1 VILRTIRRH
10 PALAIAVAA
19 GLVTFVVVL
28 LRSSRQRDELLRSLL
43 IAWDV
48 TAWAYFLLL
57 GGLMIWADH
66 HRTREISEEKD
77 PGAGTLVSLMAVAA
91 VASLGAVVYELAT
104 DKGAADLYLRYSI
117 AGFTLLG
124 SWLMLNTLFAFH
136 YAHLYFRSGE
146 TDRPLSFPDSAPV
159 TPDYWDFL
167 YFSFTVA
174 VAAQTSDISV
184 TTSSMR
190 KIVLMHSILVF
201 FFNVAILGATVNVV
215 SGLLKPG

>member
-1 VILRTIRRH
+1 VILQTIRRH
-10 PALAIAVAA
+10 PRLAIAIAA
-19 GLVTFVVVL
+19 GLVTFIVVF
-28 LRSSRQRDELLRSLL
+28 LRSMERGEFVRSLL
-43 IAWDV
+43 TAWDV
-48 TAWAYFLLL
+48 TSWIYFLLL
-57 GGLMIWADH
+57 GWLMTRADH
-66 HRTREISEEKD
+66 HQTREISEEED
-77 PGAGTLVSLMAVAA
+77 PSAGTLVLLLAVAA
-91 VASLGAVVYELAT
+91 VASLVAIGYELAT
-104 DKGAADLYLRYSI
+104 DKDAADLYVRYFI
-117 AGFTLLG
+117 AGFTLFG

-136 YAHLYFRSGE
+136 YAHIYFRSHE
-146 TDRPLSFPDSAPV
+146 ADRPLAFPDSPPV